1 VTLED
6 KVAVVTGGA
15 QGIGRAIVER
25 LSAGGATVVFLDV
38 DEGRGQELAS
48 DLETA
53 GSPVDFRHCDVTDES
68 QVAAAFGATIERHGG
83 VDVLVNNAG
92 INAHFDAAAMTVDEW
107 EHVFAIDLRGPWLC
121 SKHALPSMREARGGS
136 IVNIA
141 SIHAFMT
148 TPGMF
153 PYAAAKSGLLGLT
166 RNLAL
171 DEARHG
177 IRVNAVCPGFVETR
191 LVEDWLESQPDP
203 VAARREVLEVQPL
216 GRIGKPEEIASLVA
230 FLASDEAGFITGA
243 SILIDGGL
251 SARFAT

>member
-1 VTLED
+1 VRLED

-15 QGIGRAIVER
+15 RGIGRAIVER
-25 LSAGGATVVFLDV
+25 LSADGASVVFLDV
-38 DEGRGQELAS
+38 DATRGEALAS
-48 DLETA
+48 AFDAEDA
-53 GSPVDFRHCDVTDES
+53 RVEFRHCDITDEAR
-68 QVAAAFGATIERHGG
+68 VASAFRATIERHGH
-83 VDVLVNNAG
+83 VDLLVNNAG
-92 INAHFDAAAMTVDEW
+92 INAHFDAAAMTVEEW

-121 SKHALPSMREARGGS
+121 SKHALPPMREARRGS

-148 TPGMF
+148 SPGMF

-191 LVEDWLESQPDP
+191 LVEDWLEAQPDP
-203 VAARREVLEVQPL
+203 VAARREVLDAHPL

-230 FLASDEAGFITGA
+230 FLVSDEASFITGA
-243 SILIDGGL
+243 SVLIDGGL

>member
-1 VTLED
+1 
-6 KVAVVTGGA
+6 
-15 QGIGRAIVER
+15 
-25 LSAGGATVVFLDV
+25 
-38 DEGRGQELAS
+38 
-48 DLETA
+48 
-53 GSPVDFRHCDVTDES
+53 
-68 QVAAAFGATIERHGG
+68 
-83 VDVLVNNAG
+83 
-92 INAHFDAAAMTVDEW
+92 MTVEEW

-230 FLASDEAGFITGA
+230 FLASDEASFITGA

>member
-1 VTLED
+1 VTLDD

-25 LSAGGATVVFLDV
+25 LRAEGATVVFLDV
-38 DEGRGQELAS
+38 DGSRGERLAS
-48 DLETA
+48 ELEDA
-53 GSPVDFRHCDVTDES
+53 GARVDFRHCDVTDES
-68 QVAAAFGATIERHGG
+68 QVAAAMSETIAEHGR

-121 SKHALPSMREARGGS
+121 SKHALPSMRENRGGS

-141 SIHAFMT
+141 SIHAFLT

-153 PYAAAKSGLLGLT
+153 PYAAAKSGLIGLT

-171 DEARHG
+171 DEARYG
-177 IRVNAVCPGFVETR
+177 IRVNAVCPGFVRTR
-191 LVEDWLESQPDP
+191 LVQDWLESQPDP
-203 VAARREVLEVQPL
+203 VAAEQAVLEAHPL
-216 GRIGKPEEIASLVA
+216 GRIGEPEEIASLVS
-230 FLASDEAGFITGA
+230 FLASDEASFITGA
-243 SILIDGGL
+243 ALLADGGL

>member
-1 VTLED
+1 MRLED

-15 QGIGRAIVER
+15 RGIGRAIVER
-25 LSAGGATVVFLDV
+25 LSADGASVIFLDV
-38 DEGRGQELAS
+38 DATRGEELAS
-48 DLETA
+48 TFDAEDA
-53 GSPVDFRHCDVTDES
+53 RIAFRPCDVRDES
-68 QVAAAFGATIERHGG
+68 QVAGAFRATIERHGR

-141 SIHAFMT
+141 SIHAFLT

-171 DEARHG
+171 DEGRHG

-203 VAARREVLEVQPL
+203 VAARREVLDAHPL
-216 GRIGKPEEIASLVA
+216 GRIGKPEEIASFVA
-230 FLASDEAGFITGA
+230 FLVSEEASFITGA
-243 SILIDGGL
+243 SLLIDGGL

>member
-1 VTLED
+1 VTLAGR
-6 KVAVVTGGA
+6 VAVVTGGA
-15 QGIGRAIVER
+15 QGIGRATVER
-25 LSAGGATVVFLDV
+25 LHADGASVVFLDV
-38 DEGRGQELAS
+38 DATRGEALAS
-48 DLETA
+48 AFDAEDA
-53 GSPVDFRHCDVTDES
+53 RVEFRHCDITDEAR
-68 QVAAAFGATIERHGG
+68 VASAFRSTIERHGH

-121 SKHALPSMREARGGS
+121 SKHALPSMREARRGS

-148 TPGMF
+148 SPGMF

-191 LVEDWLESQPDP
+191 LVVDWLEAQPDP
-203 VAARREVLEVQPL
+203 IAARREVLDAHPL

-230 FLASDEAGFITGA
+230 FLVSDEASFITGA
-243 SILIDGGL
+243 SVLIDGGL